1 VTNLE
6 GSSEHLFLVNSVLS
20 LSYNLESY
28 PNLLHKAGY
37 KIVSIE
43 PQFKINGSANP
54 DLIFMSEE
62 NVLIAECKGGEYYI
76 GTNLPRYEE
85 IDVQHLVEKGI
96 DIPSREIQ
104 IDVGVFGGNNFEI
117 LIQRLKENGITYPQ
131 VKIDTVIQ
139 KISGDDF
146 KDSELIGL
154 FSDAVRIEGKPLHII
169 KFSTNSL
176 HEDIAPYIIQAL
188 MARSIKGSPSFTTR
202 DLTREIF
209 EDIWDS
215 FDTKYQTSLCKKVG
229 AILKMAKNNQLNTYL
244 KKSGET

>member
-1 VTNLE
+1 
-6 GSSEHLFLVNSVLS
+6 
-20 LSYNLESY
+20 
-28 PNLLHKAGY
+28 
-37 KIVSIE
+37 
-43 PQFKINGSANP
+43 
-54 DLIFMSEE
+54 MS
-62 NVLIAECKGGEYYI
+62 
-76 GTNLPRYEE
+76 
-85 IDVQHLVEKGI
+85 
-96 DIPSREIQ
+96 
-104 IDVGVFGGNNFEI
+104 GVFGGNNFEI

-215 FDTKYQTSLCKKVG
+215 FDTKYQTSLCGKV
-229 AILKMAKNNQLNTYL
+229 ATILKMAKNNQLTTYL
-244 KKSGET
+244 KKDRETWSIKVSDHWKSRKKFAKNCQNLIDNLSQKTLFDYGVKKA